1 MYNDLFD
8 IGPNNKEMA
17 VGILV
22 TVAVLVAIFCAGY
35 LLGLRNVSDHGGGA
49 DATGVQLEPIIV
61 HQHEIT
67 TGIQEAAGTGGAI
80 AESGGAIKESAGA
93 IAGGGKVA
101 GRLIDEC
108 QQIVGRVRNRGK
120 K

>member
-1 MYNDLFD
+1 MYD
-8 IGPNNKEMA
+8 IPDFGPNNKEMA

-22 TVAVLVAIFCAGY
+22 TVAVLVAVFCAGY
-35 LLGLRNVSDHGGGA
+35 LLGLRNVSDHGGGV
-49 DATGVQLEPIIV
+49 DIPGVQLEPIIV

-67 TGIQEAAGTGGAI
+67 TGIQEAAATGGAI
-80 AESGGAIKESAGA
+80 AESSGAIKESAGA
-93 IAGGGKVA
+93 IAGSVTDA

>member
-1 MYNDLFD
+1 MYDVSELK
-8 IGPNNKEMA
+8 PNGKEMA

-22 TVAVLVAIFCAGY
+22 CVVLLVAVFGAGY
-35 LLGLRNVSDHGGGA
+35 LLGLRNVSDHGGGV
-49 DATGVQLEPIIV
+49 DIPGVQLEPIIV

-93 IAGGGKVA
+93 IAGGVTEA